1 MTASK
6 NKRPDDEATDV
17 EPAEDRSEVPEVEA
31 EENGEAAPTAPEDPI
46 EALELQVADLKDQLL
61 RALAETEN
69 TRRRAEREHQD
80 IIRYGVTNLV
90 RDILAVADNLQR
102 ALDSVPADA
111 RPGNEAVES
120 LATGVEMTGK
130 EFLSALERHGV
141 QKVEPLGERFD
152 HNLHQAMFELEGTGQ
167 PAGTIVE
174 LMQPGYM
181 LHDRLLRPAMVGVA
195 KGDPDT
201 PPGDVEHI
209 DTTA

>member
-6 NKRPDDEATDV
+6 NKQLNDEATDA
-17 EPAEDRSEVPEVEA
+17 EPAEDRLDPPEA
-31 EENGEAAPTAPEDPI
+31 ETDEAGDAAPAAPEDPI
-46 EALELQVADLKDQLL
+46 AALESEVADLKDQLL

-111 RPGNEAVES
+111 RTGNEAVAS
-120 LATGVEMTGK
+120 LATGVELTGK